1 MNRKLSLI
9 VVSIL
14 LLTAA
19 ACATRVAI
27 TSPIIGAKLA
37 YGGSIVLTAN
47 VEPADM
53 AGSLT
58 WSIVEGA
65 NPANGRIS
73 TNPATSV
80 TTYYA
85 PTLTSFGSTT
95 RNLTIKAQVG
105 DRTAAT
111 MAITIG
117 RAPTSSTATIVARP
131 APVAALAS
139 SDLVVN
145 QVTSVLPRPIVDTTG
160 QTLYQSVG
168 VEIKNN
174 GPSTFNG
181 TCWITINATRTDTG
195 ATYTL
200 DNGPSVVRIEKDRYT
215 QLRLRGPYNGTI
227 VAGGSRL
234 SINGWPAATWSIS
247 CTIRTDSATEL
258 TSNNT
263 SRAYTVIIP

>member
-37 YGGSIVLTAN
+37 YGGSIVLT
-47 VEPADM
+47 
-53 AGSLT
+53 
-58 WSIVEGA
+58 
-65 NPANGRIS
+65 ANGRIS

-168 VEIKNN
+168 V
-174 GPSTFNG
+174 
-181 TCWITINATRTDTG
+181 
-195 ATYTL
+195 L
-200 DNGPSVVRIEKDRYT
+200 
-215 QLRLRGPYNGTI
+215 
-227 VAGGSRL
+227 
-234 SINGWPAATWSIS
+234 
-247 CTIRTDSATEL
+247 
-258 TSNNT
+258 
-263 SRAYTVIIP
+263 

>member
-1 MNRKLSLI
+1 MSRKFSLI
-9 VVSIL
+9 VVSLL

-19 ACATRVAI
+19 AFATRVAI
-27 TSPIIGAKLA
+27 TSPIIGSKLA

-65 NPANGRIS
+65 NPANGRIA
-73 TNPATSV
+73 TNPATGV

-85 PTLTSFGSTT
+85 PTLTSFGSTN

-111 MAITIG
+111 AAITID
-117 RAPTSSTATIVARP
+117 RSLTSSTVARP
-131 APVAALAS
+131 APVASLAS

-145 QVTSVLPRPIVDTTG
+145 QVISILPRPIVDATG
-160 QTLYQSVG
+160 QTLYQSVA

-174 GPSTFNG
+174 GPITFNG
-181 TCWITINATRTDTG
+181 TCWVTTNATRTDTG
-195 ATYTL
+195 ASYRI
-200 DNGPSVVRIEKDRYT
+200 DNGPSVVRIEKDRYV
-215 QLRLRGPYNGTI
+215 QLRLLGPYNGAI
-227 VAGGSRL
+227 IAGGSRL
-234 SINGWPAATWSIS
+234 SINGWPQATWSIS